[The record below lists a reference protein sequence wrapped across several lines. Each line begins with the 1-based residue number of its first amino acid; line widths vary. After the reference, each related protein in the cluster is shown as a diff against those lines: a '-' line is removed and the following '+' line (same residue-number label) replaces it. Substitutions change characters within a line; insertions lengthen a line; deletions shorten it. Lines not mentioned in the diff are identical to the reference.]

1 MDNKIFFNSLAEKW
15 DSICYHPSEKVNYV
29 IDKMELKDGDSVLD
43 IGSGTGV
50 TIPYLEERIGTNG
63 KITALDIAEKMLEI
77 SKKKNI
83 YENLEFEI
91 KDFFEY
97 TTTKKFNHILAYSCY
112 PHFKD
117 EESFFKKA
125 YSLLEDKGKIVIA
138 HIESKEVIN
147 SRHKEEENNIISLK
161 LSDVEK
167 ICELANEQGFKSIYK
182 EDSEDYFI
190 FVGEKLER
198 HKSYR

>member
-1 MDNKIFFNSLAEKW
+1 MDNKNFFNSLAEKW

-43 IGSGTGV
+43 IGSGTGI

-63 KITALDIAEKMLEI
+63 KITALDIAEKMLGI

-83 YENLEFEI
+83 YDNLDFEI

-97 TTTKKFNHILAYSCY
+97 TTPKKFNQILAYSCY
-112 PHFKD
+112 PHFTD
-117 EESFFKKA
+117 EENFFKKA
-125 YSLLEDKGKIVIA
+125 YSLLEHKGKIVIA
-138 HIESKEVIN
+138 HIESKEAIN
-147 SRHKEEENNIISLK
+147 SRHKEEENHIISNI

-167 ICELANEQGFKSIYK
+167 ICELSNKQGFKSIYK
-182 EDSEDYFI
+182 EDNKDYFI
-190 FVGEKLER
+190 FVGEKI
-198 HKSYR
+198 

>member
-15 DSICYHPSEKVNYV
+15 DSICYHHEEKVNYV
-29 IDKMELKDGDSVLD
+29 IDKMGLKNGDSILD

-63 KITALDIAEKMLEI
+63 KITALDIAEKMLKI

-83 YENLEFEI
+83 YDNLDFEV

-97 TTTKKFNHILAYSCY
+97 TTPKKFDHIIAYSCY

-167 ICELANEQGFKSIYK
+167 MCELANEQGFKNIYK
-182 EDSEDYFI
+182 EDSKDYFI
-190 FVGEKLER
+190 FVGEKIR
-198 HKSYR
+198 KT

>member
-15 DSICYHPSEKVNYV
+15 DSICYHPEEKVNYV
-29 IDKMELKDGDSVLD
+29 IDKMGLKNGDSILD

-50 TIPYLEERIGTNG
+50 TIPYLEERIGPNG
-63 KITALDIAEKMLEI
+63 KITALDIAEKMLGI

-83 YENLEFEI
+83 YDNLDFEI

-97 TTTKKFNHILAYSCY
+97 NTPKKFNYILAYSCY
-112 PHFKD
+112 PHFND

-125 YSLLEDKGKIVIA
+125 HSLLKDKGKIMIA
-138 HIESKEVIN
+138 HIESKEAIN
-147 SRHKEEENNIISLK
+147 SRHREEENHIISHM

-167 ICELANEQGFKSIYK
+167 ICKLAYDQGFKSIYK
-182 EDSEDYFI
+182 EDNKDYFI
-190 FVGEKLER
+190 FVGEKI
-198 HKSYR
+198 

>member
-1 MDNKIFFNSLAEKW
+1 MDNKFFLNSLAEKW

-29 IDKMELKDGDSVLD
+29 INKMGLKNGDSILD

-63 KITALDIAEKMLEI
+63 KITALDIAEQMIEI

-83 YENLEFEI
+83 YENLDFEI
-91 KDFFEY
+91 KDFFQY
-97 TTTKKFNHILAYSCY
+97 TTIKKFNHILAYSCY

-125 YSLLEDKGKIVIA
+125 HSLLQNKGKIVIA
-138 HIESKEVIN
+138 HIESKEAIN
-147 SRHKEEENNIISLK
+147 SRHREEENHIISDM

-167 ICELANEQGFKSIYK
+167 ICELANNQGFKSIYK
-182 EDSEDYFI
+182 EDNKEYFI
-190 FVGEKLER
+190 FVGEKI
-198 HKSYR
+198 

>member
-29 IDKMELKDGDSVLD
+29 IDKIELKDKDSVLD
-43 IGSGTGV
+43 IGSGTGI

-83 YENLEFEI
+83 YDNLDFEI

-97 TTTKKFNHILAYSCY
+97 TTPKKFNQILAYSCY
-112 PHFKD
+112 PHFND

-125 YSLLEDKGKIVIA
+125 HSLLKDKGKIVIA
-138 HIESKEVIN
+138 HIESKEAIN
-147 SRHKEEENNIISLK
+147 SRHREEENHIISHM

-167 ICELANEQGFKSIYK
+167 ICKLADKQGFKSIYK
-182 EDSEDYFI
+182 EDNKDYFI
-190 FVGEKLER
+190 FVGEKI
-198 HKSYR
+198 